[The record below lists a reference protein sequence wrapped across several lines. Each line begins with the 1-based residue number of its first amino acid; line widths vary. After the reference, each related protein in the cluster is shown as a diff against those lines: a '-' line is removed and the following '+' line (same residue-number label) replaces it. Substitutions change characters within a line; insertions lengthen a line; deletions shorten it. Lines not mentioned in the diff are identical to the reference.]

1 VVLLEPLIDL
11 GVLAIAKAWQRLQGS
26 ALVERRMYQ
35 AA

>member
-1 VVLLEPLIDL
+1 MSGE
-11 GVLAIAKAWQRLQGS
+11 GVLALAKSWQRLQGS